1 MSRWLRATLIAN
13 GVAGPLP
20 LSTAIDVAEVLVSTG
35 RAIPPSKWVDEM
47 IRSKRMED
55 YKRMALRVTGL

>member
-20 LSTAIDVAEVLVSTG
+20 LSVAVDVAEILVATG
-35 RAIPPSKWVDEM
+35 RAIPASKWVDEM
-47 IRSKRMED
+47 IRSKRVED
-55 YKRMALRVTGL
+55 YKQMARRLTGL